1 MIMAE
6 SDDKSRS
13 RLRRSRLAKAVSASK
28 PVTTKAALS
37 SPASPPSRTL
47 DQAIEAE
54 RAQLLQ
60 AGAVLVCL
68 YQVLLHAEG
77 EEAVTY
83 AEAAYVAAK
92 LINQSVE
99 RLDSVHLRPLIEA
112 LKPGPE
118 GPPAAAGKSGF
129 GVREPGILP
138 GGWPQAPGYV
148 CRYIC

>member
-1 MIMAE
+1 MAQ
-6 SDDKSRS
+6 SDDKSKS
-13 RLRRSRLAKAVSASK
+13 RLRRSRLAKVVSATK
-28 PVTTKAALS
+28 PAATKANLS
-37 SPASPPSRTL
+37 SLASPPSRTL

-77 EEAVTY
+77 DEAVTY

-112 LKPGPE
+112 LKP
-118 GPPAAAGKSGF
+118 AAPGGMSGF
-129 GVREPGILP
+129 GVREPGGVAEDWPALEVP
-138 GGWPQAPGYV
+138 GDV
-148 CRYIC
+148 CRYVC